1 MPFTNRPTRVEKSF
15 LIELPEGRGG
25 LFVQVEL
32 LRRHNPHGK
41 GVLRMALEQRRLGT
55 TGLEVTVIGFG
66 ALEIGRDWGIG
77 SEDDQKRPT
86 EDEASRVLHG
96 VLDEGINLIDT
107 ARAYHRSEERIGN
120 ALAGRRR
127 EYILAS
133 KCGEHS
139 KEPDTYYD
147 FTYEAVRNSI
157 DLSLRLLQ
165 TNYIDIMQIHFGP
178 DPARVLATG
187 ETLRAMREAQD
198 AGKVG
203 FLGASPPPEII
214 DACIES
220 SDFDVIQVDYNLL
233 DRSAEPLIEKAAERG
248 IGVLVRSGLA
258 RGALTPRI
266 LRTNDPLLR
275 AQVEPLLDLVG
286 RDASLLPALAI
297 AFLQSNP
304 AVSSILVGSK
314 QLENVQANIQA
325 LHAGVDPG
333 LLDEAIQLT
342 QPSSSTA

>member
-1 MPFTNRPTRVEKSF
+1 MT
-15 LIELPEGRGG
+15 LEL
-25 LFVQVEL
+25 
-32 LRRHNPHGK
+32 
-41 GVLRMALEQRRLGT
+41 RRLGN
-55 TGLEVTVIGFG
+55 TGLEVTIIGFG

-77 SEDDQKRPT
+77 NEEERKRPS
-86 EDEASRVLHG
+86 EEEAIRVLHG

-107 ARAYHRSEERIGN
+107 ARAYHRSEERIGK
-120 ALAGRRR
+120 ALCGRRR
-127 EYILAS
+127 EFILAS

-139 KEPDTYYD
+139 QEPDTYYD
-147 FTYEAVRNSI
+147 FTYEAVRDSI

-198 AGKVG
+198 AGKIG
-203 FLGASPPPEII
+203 FLGASPPLEII

-220 SDFDVIQVDYNLL
+220 GDFDVIQVDYNLL

-248 IGVLVRSGLA
+248 IGVLVRSPFA
-258 RGALTPRI
+258 RGALTPKI
-266 LRTNDPLLR
+266 LQSNDPDLR
-275 AQVEPLLDLVG
+275 AAVEPLLNLVD
-286 RDASLLPALAI
+286 RDASRLPALAL

-314 QLENVQANIQA
+314 RLEHIRANIQA
-325 LHAGVDPG
+325 LHAGVEPG
-333 LLDEAIQLT
+333 LLDEAVRVT
-342 QPSSSTA
+342 QARPSSA